1 VNQSRKLPRDR
12 KRLNKSGWSIFL
24 VFMWFNNDFLIY
36 EVIRNHDDR
45 DSFKSVVVTVFL
57 TSARCSGHAQRLEP
71 AQQL

>member
-1 VNQSRKLPRDR
+1 M
-12 KRLNKSGWSIFL
+12 
-24 VFMWFNNDFLIY
+24 FMWFNNDFLIY